1 MNDQKLS
8 FFQNIC
14 LLSGTVML
22 AAALVTLLFWQWNI
36 HAAAKAAG
44 EYARTLRTLIPEP
57 QGAVPEQR
65 QDNAMAVLSLNGTD
79 FVGIL
84 EMPAFGSSLPVG
96 ADWGNTSRHPCRF
109 SGSVYDGSIRIGATS
124 QPGQYDFFREISV
137 GDSLYF
143 TDMTG
148 NRYGYVV
155 TDIRYTTHADMEGT
169 PGRDAD
175 LLLFIR
181 NVYAFEHILIYCSV
195 PGQ

>member
-1 MNDQKLS
+1 MKNQKRSL
-8 FFQNIC
+8 FQNIC
-14 LLSGTVML
+14 LLSGTVMM

-36 HAAAKAAG
+36 HASAKAAG
-44 EYARTLRTLIPEP
+44 EYVHTLRTLIPEP

-65 QDNAMAVLSLNGTD
+65 QDNTMAVLSLNGTD

-84 EMPAFGSSLPVG
+84 EMPKFGSSLPVG
-96 ADWGNTSRHPCRF
+96 ADWGNITRYPCCF

-148 NRYGYVV
+148 NRYSYTV
-155 TDIRYTTHADMEGT
+155 TDIRYAKHANQESPDSRE
-169 PGRDAD
+169 AD
-175 LLLFIR
+175 LTLFLQ
-181 NVYAFEHILIYCSV
+181 NVYAFEYIQIYCKV
-195 PGQ
+195 PG

>member
-1 MNDQKLS
+1 MKQRKGSL
-8 FFQNIC
+8 FQTIC
-14 LLSGTVML
+14 LLSSAVLL
-22 AAALVTLLFWQWNI
+22 AAALVMLLFWQWSI
-36 HAAAKAAG
+36 HSSAKAAG
-44 EYARTLRTLIPEP
+44 EYVHTLRSLIPEP

-65 QDNAMAVLSLNGTD
+65 LDNAMAVFSLDGTD

-84 EMPAFGSSLPVG
+84 EMPRFDSSLPVG
-96 ADWGNTSRHPCRF
+96 ADWGNSSRYPCRF
-109 SGSVYDGSIRIGATS
+109 SGSVYDGSLRIGATS

-155 TDIRYTTHADMEGT
+155 TDIRYTAHADAETMDS
-169 PGRDAD
+169 RDAD

-181 NVYAFEHILIYCSV
+181 NVYAFEYILIYCHV
-195 PGQ
+195 PG

>member
-1 MNDQKLS
+1 MNDQKRS

-36 HAAAKAAG
+36 HASAKAAG

-57 QGAVPEQR
+57 RGAMPEQR

-84 EMPAFGSSLPVG
+84 EMPAFDSALPVG
-96 ADWGNTSRHPCRF
+96 ADWGNISRYPCCF
-109 SGSVYDGSIRIGATS
+109 SGSVYDRSIWIGATS

-148 NRYGYVV
+148 NRYSYVV
-155 TDIRYTTHADMEGT
+155 EDIRYTDHAGAEIPDSRE
-169 PGRDAD
+169 AD
-175 LLLFIR
+175 LVLFIH
-181 NVYAFEHILIYCSV
+181 NVYAFEYIRIYCNV
-195 PGQ
+195 PG